1 MFVYRVGPYFL
12 TTSFRSTKRAVF
24 LTYGRS
30 RGHIGGMEWNVLNKE
45 GWGVIINKAENWR
58 YIGDVHLSK
67 PHGSGIITYVN
78 QTQYAGDFVNGQR
91 DGFGTIVNKDGSS
104 TMRGV
109 FIKNV
114 HVLQGVLVEVTVV
127 NRNDIPIQ
135 FGKVALDRF
144 GSVRSHVDRI
154 GTIMGW
160 ELKQRFRL
168 QLEGGSKVNVVGNM
182 IDPKE
187 PPSLETSTWN
197 LEGAPKVTAQMI

>member
-1 MFVYRVGPYFL
+1 
-12 TTSFRSTKRAVF
+12 
-24 LTYGRS
+24 
-30 RGHIGGMEWNVLNKE
+30 VLNKE
-45 GWGVIINKAENWR
+45 GWGIIINKAENWR

-78 QTQYAGDFVNGQR
+78 QTKYAGDFVNGQR
-91 DGFGTIVNKDGSS
+91 DGSGRIINKDGS
-104 TMRGV
+104 TTRGI
-109 FIKNV
+109 FIKNILV
-114 HVLQGVLVEVTVV
+114 PQGVLVEVTVV

-135 FGKVALDRF
+135 YGQVALDKF

-168 QLEGGSKVNVVGNM
+168 NIEGGSKVLVVGNM

-197 LEGAPKVTAQMI
+197 LERTPKVTAQMI

>member
-1 MFVYRVGPYFL
+1 M
-12 TTSFRSTKRAVF
+12 
-24 LTYGRS
+24 
-30 RGHIGGMEWNVLNKE
+30 LNKE
-45 GWGVIINKAENWR
+45 GWGIIINKEENWR

-78 QTQYAGDFVNGQR
+78 QTKYAGDFVNGQR
-91 DGFGTIVNKDGSS
+91 DGSGKIVYKDGS
-104 TMRGV
+104 TIRGV

-114 HVLQGVLVEVTVV
+114 HVPHGVLVEVTVV
-127 NRNDIPIQ
+127 NKNDIPIQ
-135 FGKVALDRF
+135 YGKVALDRF

-168 QLEGGSKVNVVGNM
+168 NPEGGLKVDVVGNM
-182 IDPKE
+182 IDPRE

-197 LEGAPKVTAQMI
+197 LEGTPKVTAHMT